1 MATPDG
7 LDEELALALAAVEA
21 DPANA
26 YGLAVV
32 AERLRLAGREEEAAV
47 AVRRAAALNPGD
59 DRVLRKS
66 QTLLLMVG
74 DFAAAVE
81 QGRLLVGRDPADT
94 EARFQL
100 IFGLLA
106 LRAHREA
113 LDHLDIYLR
122 YAPESALGWRNHAGA
137 LESLGEF
144 HRALASSNRAVLL
157 EASNPEFRLHRAG
170 LLNHLGRTAD
180 ALAEVRAAEVIEGET
195 ARVAWF
201 GSVIH
206 DGAGDLD
213 AAITHACRARDL
225 APDNLDFARYV
236 ADLEKRRAARMSPPL
251 AAGSAELP
259 GPVSPRP
266 GWEAR
271 TPVRPGWR
279 AAVASQGRILVA
291 LLLRDAQTRFGE
303 TRLGYLWALLEPI
316 SHLAL
321 IASVF
326 AATHIGGT
334 APVGSNL
341 IVYYFTGVL
350 PYLLFSN
357 TVFGVQ
363 QSLIANRPLLQI
375 PLVQHVD
382 VLLARGLL
390 ELLTQF
396 CVAVIVLTAFVLLGL
411 PAVPDDLF
419 DAASGLFAIWVV
431 GFGIGVINATII
443 HFVKSWDHVFAN
455 VVRALYFTSGI
466 FLNPAE
472 MPEWV
477 RDILVWNPVL
487 QAIDW
492 IRSGFFDSWHPVWLD
507 RGYVVL
513 WGLAAV
519 LIGFSL
525 ERACRRRLSVA

>member
-1 MATPDG
+1 MTLP
-7 LDEELALALAAVEA
+7 
-21 DPANA
+21 
-26 YGLAVV
+26 
-32 AERLRLAGREEEAAV
+32 LR
-47 AVRRAAALNPGD
+47 
-59 DRVLRKS
+59 S
-66 QTLLLMVG
+66 
-74 DFAAAVE
+74 
-81 QGRLLVGRDPADT
+81 
-94 EARFQL
+94 
-100 IFGLLA
+100 
-106 LRAHREA
+106 
-113 LDHLDIYLR
+113 
-122 YAPESALGWRNHAGA
+122 
-137 LESLGEF
+137 
-144 HRALASSNRAVLL
+144 
-157 EASNPEFRLHRAG
+157 
-170 LLNHLGRTAD
+170 
-180 ALAEVRAAEVIEGET
+180 
-195 ARVAWF
+195 
-201 GSVIH
+201 
-206 DGAGDLD
+206 GAGE
-213 AAITHACRARDL
+213 
-225 APDNLDFARYV
+225 PSGQV
-236 ADLEKRRAARMSPPL
+236 AS
-251 AAGSAELP
+251 
-259 GPVSPRP
+259 RP
-266 GWEAR
+266 GR
-271 TPVRPGWR
+271 QTSPSVRPGWR
-279 AAVASQGRILVA
+279 AAASIQGRILIA

-363 QSLIANRPLLQI
+363 HSLIANRPLLQI
-375 PLVQHVD
+375 PLVHNVD

-390 ELLTQF
+390 ELLTQV
-396 CVAVIVLTAFVLLGL
+396 CVAIIVLTAFVALGL
-411 PAVPDDLF
+411 PAVPDDVF
-419 DAASGLFAIWVV
+419 DAACGLFAIWVL
-431 GFGIGVINATII
+431 GFGIGVANAAIV

-477 RDILVWNPVL
+477 RNILVWNPVL

-492 IRSGFFDSWHPVWLD
+492 IRSGFFDSWHPAWLD

>member
-1 MATPDG
+1 MAAPDG

-21 DPANA
+21 DLANA

-32 AERLRLAGREEEAAV
+32 AERLRLAGREQEAAA
-47 AVRRAAALNPGD
+47 AVRQAATLNPGD
-59 DRVLRKS
+59 DRVLRRA

-74 DFAAAVE
+74 DFAAAVD
-81 QGRLLVGRDPADT
+81 QGRLLVGRDGADP
-94 EARFQL
+94 EAHFQL

-106 LRAHREA
+106 LREHREA
-113 LDHLDIYLR
+113 LDHLDIYLKR
-122 YAPESALGWRNHAGA
+122 APESALGWRNHAGA
-137 LESLGEF
+137 LEALGEF

-180 ALAEVRAAEVIEGET
+180 ALAEVHAAEAIEGHT

-201 GSVIH
+201 SSVIH

-213 AAITHACRARDL
+213 AAIDHARRAMDL

-236 ADLEKRRAARMSPPL
+236 ADLEKRRAARQPPL
-251 AAGSAELP
+251 LPSGADEPAEPVAA
-259 GPVSPRP
+259 RP
-266 GWEAR
+266 GWQAR
-271 TPVRPGWR
+271 TPVPPGWR
-279 AAVASQGRILVA
+279 AAASSQGRILIA

-363 QSLIANRPLLQI
+363 HSLIANRPLLQI
-375 PLVQHVD
+375 PLVHNVD

-390 ELLTQF
+390 ELLTQV
-396 CVAVIVLTAFVLLGL
+396 CVAVIVLTAFVALGL
-411 PAVPDDLF
+411 PAIPNDLF
-419 DAASGLFAIWVV
+419 DATSGLLAIWVV

-477 RDILVWNPVL
+477 RNILVWNPVL

>member
-32 AERLRLAGREEEAAV
+32 AEGLRLAGREQEAAA

-74 DFAAAVE
+74 DFDAAVE
-81 QGRLLVGRDPADT
+81 LGRLLVGRDPADL
-94 EARFQL
+94 EARFQF

-106 LRAHREA
+106 LREHREA
-113 LDHLDIYLR
+113 LDHLDIYLQR
-122 YAPESALGWRNHAGA
+122 APESALGWRNHAGA
-137 LESLGEF
+137 LEVLGEF

-180 ALAEVRAAEVIEGET
+180 ALAEVRAAEAIEGET

-201 GSVIH
+201 SSVIH

-213 AAITHACRARDL
+213 TAIDHARRARDL
-225 APDNLDFARYV
+225 APDNLDFARY
-236 ADLEKRRAARMSPPL
+236 AAELEKRRAARLPL
-251 AAGSAELP
+251 PSAAGEPAER
-259 GPVSPRP
+259 VAPRP
-266 GWEAR
+266 GWQAR
-271 TPVRPGWR
+271 TPARTGWR

-363 QSLIANRPLLQI
+363 QSLVANRPLLQI
-375 PLVQHVD
+375 PVVQHVD

-396 CVAVIVLTAFVLLGL
+396 CVAIIVLTAFVALGL
-411 PAVPDDLF
+411 PAVPNDVF

-477 RDILVWNPVL
+477 RNILVWNPIL